1 MSLQSIKFN
10 EKNATLSILN
20 QLLVPYQTVYLDITS
35 MAPPLD
41 QDQDQESTHFS
52 GYDAIK
58 GMYTRGAPAIMLVGV
73 FSIIVELNSVINENK
88 NKWQYNLTDIPIFKK
103 QLIQRIDKLITSRP
117 TAVNLLN
124 GCNEVKQI
132 ITNFKGTD
140 LQILYKQL
148 LQFSVQLYKDDLE
161 SNLKIGA
168 NGVDYIYKS
177 LAEEG
182 FKGDFSVMTI
192 CNTGSLATSGH
203 GTALGI
209 IRSLHERSKATT
221 SKSQQ
226 SDADADQFKLSH
238 VQYGFIL
245 N

>member
-10 EKNATLSILN
+10 EKDATLSILN
-20 QLLVPYQTVYLDITS
+20 QLLVPYQTVYLNITS
-35 MAPPLD
+35 MAPPLNQND
-41 QDQDQESTHFS
+41 NETTNSTQHFS

-73 FSIIVELNSVINENK
+73 FSIIVELNAVINENK
-88 NKWQYNLTDIPIFKK
+88 NDWQYNLSNIPIFKK

-132 ITNFKGTD
+132 ISNFKETD
-140 LQILYKQL
+140 LKQLYKQL
-148 LQFSVQLYKDDLE
+148 LKFSTQLYKDDLE
-161 SNLKIGA
+161 SNLKIGK

-209 IRSLHERSKATT
+209 IRSLHERSTQQ
-221 SKSQQ
+221 SESQ
-226 SDADADQFKLSH
+226 SDADDQFKLSH
-238 VQYGFIL
+238 VQHGFIP